1 MNQDNGFKIFCPRCG
16 NEMNSESRYCMK
28 CGYLNTNNAA
38 NQNMKQ
44 YIPESE
50 SGSYQIGS
58 GQLINQNNDNE
69 RIVNSISSN
78 TGNTKLCFLD

>member
-38 NQNMKQ
+38 NQN
-44 YIPESE
+44 
-50 SGSYQIGS
+50 
-58 GQLINQNNDNE
+58 NDNE
-69 RIVNSISSN
+69 RIVNSITSN
-78 TGNTKLCFLD
+78 TGNT